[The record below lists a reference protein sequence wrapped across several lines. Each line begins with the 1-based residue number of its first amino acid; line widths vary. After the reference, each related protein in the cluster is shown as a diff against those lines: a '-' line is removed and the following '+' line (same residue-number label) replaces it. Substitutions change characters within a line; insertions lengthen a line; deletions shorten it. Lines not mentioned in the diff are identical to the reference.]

1 MVSTNFEDFGDIDYK
16 QIYFNTVQTA
26 TIEVIEY
33 NFYESD
39 MNIVVK
45 SKASGTAHS
54 ADDEGWYDIGYIRWL
69 HDGDKHTLHI
79 KFEEDGI
86 YTISISPTDHAENTS
101 LGISSAIYEIYTITP
116 KLYKRNYQYAS
127 DKEFIK
133 SPYREVYDEEK
144 KESPAPSVEF

>member
-16 QIYFNTVQTA
+16 QIYFNTAQTA

-54 ADDEGWYDIGYIRWL
+54 AADEGWYDIGYIRL
-69 HDGDKHTLHI
+69 VTRMAINILYTLNLKRMEYIQYLYHRL
-79 KFEEDGI
+79 
-86 YTISISPTDHAENTS
+86 TM
-101 LGISSAIYEIYTITP
+101 P
-116 KLYKRNYQYAS
+116 KILL
-127 DKEFIK
+127 
-133 SPYREVYDEEK
+133 
-144 KESPAPSVEF
+144 